1 MEAKYVAT
9 FEVVKEV
16 VWLQKFLIGLG
27 IVPLAI
33 SPLVL
38 FCYNS
43 ETMTYFKELRN
54 DRKGKRIVKKYHL
67 ICEIVLRRDVAVE
80 KIASIENLVDSF
92 MKTLSTKVLDGHRD
106 NLGVK
111 CVSKML

>member
-38 FCYNS
+38 FCYSS
-43 ETMTYFKELRN
+43 ETMT
-54 DRKGKRIVKKYHL
+54 
-67 ICEIVLRRDVAVE
+67 
-80 KIASIENLVDSF
+80 
-92 MKTLSTKVLDGHRD
+92 
-106 NLGVK
+106 
-111 CVSKML
+111 